1 MARMGEEDAS
11 IPPRAA
17 HMGLRKSGVVS
28 SHAIALKHYPN
39 VSNSLSLIIAVL
51 NKLRRKDSYG
61 FFSCAPPMQGPG
73 KRSSLLVISPFFLRV
88 PLSPPRVPRSPPMT
102 MSCPLDIAVSND
114 VGAEGLLTVF
124 FCCAA
129 PPQKNTGSGFRKE
142 ELSIGLLPS
151 GLAGPAEPANDHGL
165 SLDIAVLNELRR
177 KDAYRFCCCG
187 QQVQGSGKRSSLL
200 VPRT

>member
-88 PLSPPRVPRSPPMT
+88 PLSPPVSKAYRS
-102 MSCPLDIAVSND
+102 SSL
-114 VGAEGLLTVF
+114 
-124 FCCAA
+124 
-129 PPQKNTGSGFRKE
+129 KE
-142 ELSIGLLPS
+142 ELSIGLLAS
-151 GLAGPAEPANDHGL
+151 RLAGPAEPANDHGL

-177 KDAYRFCCCG
+177 KDAYQFCCCG
-187 QQVQGSGKRSSLL
+187 LQVQGSGKRSSLL

>member
-39 VSNSLSLIIAVL
+39 V
-51 NKLRRKDSYG
+51 R
-61 FFSCAPPMQGPG
+61 
-73 KRSSLLVISPFFLRV
+73 
-88 PLSPPRVPRSPPMT
+88 
-102 MSCPLDIAVSND
+102 
-114 VGAEGLLTVF
+114 
-124 FCCAA
+124 
-129 PPQKNTGSGFRKE
+129 FRKE
-142 ELSIGLLPS
+142 ELSIGLLAS
-151 GLAGPAEPANDHGL
+151 RLAGPAEPANDHGL

-177 KDAYRFCCCG
+177 KDAYQFCCCG
-187 QQVQGSGKRSSLL
+187 LQVQGSGKRSSLL